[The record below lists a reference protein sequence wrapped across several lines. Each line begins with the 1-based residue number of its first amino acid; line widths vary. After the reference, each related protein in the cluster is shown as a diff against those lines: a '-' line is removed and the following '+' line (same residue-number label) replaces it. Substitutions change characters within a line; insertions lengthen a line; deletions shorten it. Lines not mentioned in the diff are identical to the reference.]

1 MKSIRNRVLTTGLA
15 AIFAAGGASLAPAAA
30 WAETQGVTDKEI
42 LLGTHLDLSGPIAA
56 GMPFIRNGMMMRI
69 EEANAK
75 GGVNGRK
82 IKLIVED
89 SGYRPAKAAR
99 AVQKLV
105 LRDKVFAIVMPF
117 GTGTSIAGYR
127 VAAKAGIPHVF
138 PWSGVA
144 GPFHAKKNPLS
155 FTYIVNYDWGTA
167 AGVSW
172 AVTNLGAKKVGVLY
186 QDDLFG
192 KLVLKGVATGLAA
205 HGQKIVAKAGF
216 KPGSVD
222 LSSQLAIL
230 RKAGVDLVILGTIV
244 RETIGA
250 YAGARKIG
258 WKVNMMTTIPGR
270 NQVVTLIARKS
281 KLNLDGLYGVG
292 QWLIHGKDTTNKRAL
307 QFIGAYIKKYKRPPT
322 AESMVAYANMDWV
335 IQGLAKAGKNLTA
348 KSFADAM
355 RSMTFMDPF
364 GNPDLNLAT
373 GNHAGPQ
380 SVAIDQVKNGYW
392 ARVSPVIKTLK

>member
-1 MKSIRNRVLTTGLA
+1 MKQKIQRIAAMGLA
-15 AIFAAGGASLAPAAA
+15 STLVAVAAPAVAK
-30 WAETQGVTDKEI
+30 TQGVTAKQI
-42 LLGTHLDLSGPIAA
+42 LLGTHLDLSGPVAA
-56 GMPFIRNGMMMRI
+56 GMPFVQNGMTMRI
-69 EEANAK
+69 DEANAK
-75 GGVNGRK
+75 GGVNGRM
-82 IKLIVED
+82 IRLIVED

-127 VAAKAGIPHVF
+127 VAGKAGSPHVF

-144 GPFHAKKNPLS
+144 GPFHARKNPLS

-167 AGVSW
+167 AGVGW
-172 AVTNLGAKKVGVLY
+172 AVKNLGAKKVGVLY

-222 LSSQLAIL
+222 LSSQLANL

-244 RETIGA
+244 RETLGA
-250 YAGARKIG
+250 YGGARKIG

-270 NQVVTLIARKS
+270 NQIITLIARKS
-281 KLNLDGLYGVG
+281 KLSLDGLYGIG
-292 QWLIHGKDTTNKRAL
+292 QWRIHGRNTKNKRAMA
-307 QFIGAYIKKYKRPPT
+307 FIRTYMGKFKRPPT
-322 AESMVAYANMDWV
+322 AESMVSYANMDWV
-335 IQGLAKAGKNLTA
+335 IQGLTKAGRKLTA
-348 KSFADAM
+348 EGFANAM
-355 RSMTFMDPF
+355 RSITYKDPF
-364 GNPDLNLAT
+364 GNPDLRIGK

-380 SVAIDQVKNGYW
+380 AVAIDQVKNGAW
-392 ARVSPVIKTLK
+392 ERISKPITGLK

>member
-1 MKSIRNRVLTTGLA
+1 MERYTNHLANHLA
-15 AIFAAGGASLAPAAA
+15 AIGLGAALALAAGAVSAK
-30 WAETQGVTDKEI
+30 TQGVTAKEI
-42 LLGTHLDLSGPIAA
+42 VLGTHLDLSGPVAA
-56 GMPFIRNGMMMRI
+56 GMPFIRNGLSLRI
-69 EEANAK
+69 DEANAG
-75 GGVNGRK
+75 GGVNGRM

-144 GPFHAKKNPLS
+144 FPFHAKKNPLS

-167 AGVSW
+167 AGVGW
-172 AVTNLGAKKVGVLY
+172 AVKNLGAKRVGVLY

-205 HGQKIVAKAGF
+205 HGQKIVARAGF

-222 LSSQLAIL
+222 LSSQLASL
-230 RKAGVDLVILGTIV
+230 RKANVDLVILGTIV

-281 KLNLDGLYGVG
+281 KLSLDGLYGVG
-292 QWLIHGKDTTNKRAL
+292 QWRIHGRTTKNQRAIA
-307 QFIGAYIKKYKRPPT
+307 FIRTYVAKFKRPPT

-335 IQGLAKAGKNLTA
+335 IQGLTKAGKNLTA
-348 KSFADAM
+348 EGFADAM
-355 RSMTFMDPF
+355 RSITYKDPF
-364 GNPDLNLAT
+364 GNPDLNVAN

-380 SVAIDQVKNGYW
+380 AVAIDQVKNGAW
-392 ARVSPVIKTLK
+392 ERISPVITSIK